1 MRSLITG
8 FVLAAALV
16 TVALGLVASTAPTL
30 ADESSDTTPVTA
42 IFQQAVARGDGGISV
57 SVRLASAN
65 GEPVARQPVEF
76 FVTPD
81 FLGERPVFIRAAL
94 TNTDGIASVNYEPT
108 WNGEHRITALY
119 AGDDT
124 HLPVEAT
131 SVLQLTGVPPAQ
143 LLADE
148 HLNPL
153 RRWATPG
160 AIVVVLSVWSMLA
173 FVAYRVGWGI
183 WSAGRRCDPLLP
195 TVDEAVAETA
205 LGGGH
210 GRYVSSQAGGR
221 TWHGPGALSADDD
234 SGQSDT

>member
-1 MRSLITG
+1 MRSPIG

-16 TVALGLVASTAPTL
+16 VVAVGLAASTAPTL
-30 ADESSDTTPVTA
+30 ADDSSDTTPVTA
-42 IFQQAVARGDGGISV
+42 IFQQAVARGDGGISL

-76 FVTPD
+76 FVTPV
-81 FLGERPVFIRAAL
+81 FLGERPVLIRAAL
-94 TNTDGIASVNYEPT
+94 TNSDGVASVIYEPT
-108 WNGEHRITALY
+108 WDGEHRITALY

-124 HLPVEAT
+124 HEPIEAT
-131 SVLQLTGVPPAQ
+131 SVLQLTGVPQAQ
-143 LLADE
+143 LPADE

-183 WSAGRRCDPLLP
+183 WSAGQRHDPLPP
-195 TVDEAVAETA
+195 TVDEAVAETV

-210 GRYVSSQAGGR
+210 GRYVSSQAGDR
-221 TWHGPGALSADDD
+221 TWHGPGALSTDDD
-234 SGQSDT
+234 SGQSETP